1 MKHIFNQ
8 LIIKIA
14 KYLPLI
20 IVRQVAGKYVAG
32 ETADDA
38 LKVIKKLNNK
48 GYSATLDILGEH
60 TKNKKEVKN
69 VAQEYQILLNKIHA
83 NNLDCN
89 ISIKLSHLGLDISK
103 DYMLENINLLIKT
116 AQKNNNFIRIDME
129 DSQLLAEIPTITN
142 IEKQQNA
149 RGPDVLIKNG
159 SPILGSVDAPLTLVE
174 FGDYQC
180 SFCKRH
186 FDQTHDLIMKN
197 YVETNKVKIVFKDLI
212 VTPGKDSMYAAHAAH
227 CAKDQGMFWK
237 YHDILYNNWEGES
250 TGWVTTDNLNKFAKN
265 IGLDINKFSK
275 CMSEDKWM
283 ELINASQDDANTLN
297 VTGTPSFFLIGPWHE
312 TDEQKNEITRIHGAQ
327 PYDVFKES
335 FDLYLKK

>member
-1 MKHIFNQ
+1 MAVLKPDSDDETPNFSLEKDNNSEENSDGKEESNIINSSEPLTEPIIEKNLKKTRYVHIPSVA
-8 LIIKIA
+8 LGAGIA
-14 KYLPLI
+14 ISCL
-20 IVRQVAGKYVAG
+20 V
-32 ETADDA
+32 
-38 LKVIKKLNNK
+38 
-48 GYSATLDILGEH
+48 LG
-60 TKNKKEVKN
+60 
-69 VAQEYQILLNKIHA
+69 IFLA
-83 NNLDCN
+83 N
-89 ISIKLSHLGLDISK
+89 
-103 DYMLENINLLIKT
+103 
-116 AQKNNNFIRIDME
+116 FIDME

-142 IEKQQNA
+142 IEKQQNL

-212 VTPGKDSMYAAHAAH
+212 VTPGKDSMYAAHATH

-237 YHDILYNNWEGES
+237 YHYMLYNNWEGES

-283 ELINASQDDANTLN
+283 ELINASKDDANALDI
-297 VTGTPSFFLIGPWHE
+297 TGTPSFFLITSWQE
-312 TDEQKNEITRIHGAQ
+312 TDEQPNEIARIHGAQ
-327 PYDVFKES
+327 PYDVFKKLIDS
-335 FDLYLKK
+335 QLKK

>member
-1 MKHIFNQ
+1 VAILEPDSNDKIPNFFLEKNDINEESSNFQ
-8 LIIKIA
+8 EELQTINPSEPLTEPIIKKNLKKTRYVHIPSVALGAGIA
-14 KYLPLI
+14 ISCL
-20 IVRQVAGKYVAG
+20 V
-32 ETADDA
+32 
-38 LKVIKKLNNK
+38 
-48 GYSATLDILGEH
+48 LG
-60 TKNKKEVKN
+60 
-69 VAQEYQILLNKIHA
+69 IFLA
-83 NNLDCN
+83 N
-89 ISIKLSHLGLDISK
+89 
-103 DYMLENINLLIKT
+103 
-116 AQKNNNFIRIDME
+116 FIDME

-159 SPILGSVDAPLTLVE
+159 SPILGSVDAPITLVE

-180 SFCKRH
+180 SFCKRY
-186 FDQTHDLIMKN
+186 FDQTHNLIMKN

-237 YHDILYNNWEGES
+237 YHYMLYNNWEGES

-283 ELINASQDDANTLN
+283 ELINASQDDANTLG
-297 VTGTPSFFLIGPWHE
+297 VTGTPSFFLITSWQEADDQSNG
-312 TDEQKNEITRIHGAQ
+312 ITRIHGAQ
-327 PYDVFKES
+327 PYDVFKELIDS
-335 FDLYLKK
+335 QLKK

>member
-1 MKHIFNQ
+1 MVAILEPDPND
-8 LIIKIA
+8 KIPNFF
-14 KYLPLI
+14 L
-20 IVRQVAGKYVAG
+20 
-32 ETADDA
+32 E
-38 LKVIKKLNNK
+38 
-48 GYSATLDILGEH
+48 
-60 TKNKKEVKN
+60 KN
-69 VAQEYQILLNKIHA
+69 
-83 NNLDCN
+83 
-89 ISIKLSHLGLDISK
+89 DISEESSNFQEE
-103 DYMLENINLLIKT
+103 LPAINPSEPLTDPTTKKT
-116 AQKNNNFIRIDME
+116 RYVHIPSVALGAGIAISCLVLGIFLGNFIDME

-159 SPILGSVDAPLTLVE
+159 SPILGSVDAPLTLIE

-180 SFCKRH
+180 SFCKRY

-212 VTPGKDSMYAAHAAH
+212 TTPGKDSLYAAHAAH

-237 YHDILYNNWEGES
+237 YHYMLYNNWEGES
-250 TGWVTTDNLNKFAKN
+250 TGWITSDNLNKFAKN

-283 ELINASQDDANTLN
+283 ELINSSQDDANTLN
-297 VTGTPSFFLIGPWHE
+297 VTGTPSFFLIASWQE
-312 TDEQKNEITRIHGAQ
+312 TDEQENEITRIHGAQ
-327 PYDVFKES
+327 PYDVFKEF

>member
-1 MKHIFNQ
+1 MWLLKSDPDDETTNFFLEKDSISEKSSDFQEESHVINSTESSTNQTTKKNPKKPRYVHMPSVALGAGIAIGCLVLGIF
-8 LIIKIA
+8 
-14 KYLPLI
+14 
-20 IVRQVAGKYVAG
+20 
-32 ETADDA
+32 
-38 LKVIKKLNNK
+38 
-48 GYSATLDILGEH
+48 LG
-60 TKNKKEVKN
+60 
-69 VAQEYQILLNKIHA
+69 
-83 NNLDCN
+83 
-89 ISIKLSHLGLDISK
+89 
-103 DYMLENINLLIKT
+103 
-116 AQKNNNFIRIDME
+116 NFIDME

-186 FDQTHDLIMKN
+186 FDQTHNLIMKN

-212 VTPGKDSMYAAHAAH
+212 VTPGKDSMYAAHATH

-237 YHDILYNNWEGES
+237 YHYMLYNNWEGES

-283 ELINASQDDANTLN
+283 ELINASQDDANTLG
-297 VTGTPSFFLIGPWHE
+297 VTGTPSFFLITSWQE
-312 TDEQKNEITRIHGAQ
+312 TDDQQNGITRIHGAQ
-327 PYDVFKES
+327 PYDVFKELIDS
-335 FDLYLKK
+335 KLKK

>member
-1 MKHIFNQ
+1 MAVLKPDSDDETPKKNLEKDSNSEENSDGQEESNIINSSEPITEPITEP
-8 LIIKIA
+8 IIKKNLKKTRYVHIPSVALGAGIA
-14 KYLPLI
+14 ISCL
-20 IVRQVAGKYVAG
+20 V
-32 ETADDA
+32 
-38 LKVIKKLNNK
+38 
-48 GYSATLDILGEH
+48 LGIFL
-60 TKNKKEVKN
+60 
-69 VAQEYQILLNKIHA
+69 A
-83 NNLDCN
+83 
-89 ISIKLSHLGLDISK
+89 
-103 DYMLENINLLIKT
+103 
-116 AQKNNNFIRIDME
+116 NFIDVE

-212 VTPGKDSMYAAHAAH
+212 ATPGKDSLHAAHAAH

-237 YHDILYNNWEGES
+237 YHYMLYNNWDGES
-250 TGWVTTDNLNKFAKN
+250 TGWVTSDNLNKFAKN

-297 VTGTPSFFLIGPWHE
+297 VTGTPSFFLIGPE
-312 TDEQKNEITRIHGAQ
+312 NELEKIHGAQ
-327 PYDVFKES
+327 SYEYFKEI
-335 FDLYLKK
+335 FDSHLKK

>member
-1 MKHIFNQ
+1 MAILEPDSNDKIPNSFLEKNDISEESSNFQ
-8 LIIKIA
+8 EEWQTINPSEPLTEPIIKKNLKKTRYVHIPSVALGAGIA
-14 KYLPLI
+14 ISCL
-20 IVRQVAGKYVAG
+20 V
-32 ETADDA
+32 
-38 LKVIKKLNNK
+38 
-48 GYSATLDILGEH
+48 LGIFL
-60 TKNKKEVKN
+60 
-69 VAQEYQILLNKIHA
+69 A
-83 NNLDCN
+83 
-89 ISIKLSHLGLDISK
+89 
-103 DYMLENINLLIKT
+103 
-116 AQKNNNFIRIDME
+116 NFIDIE
-129 DSQLLAEIPTITN
+129 DSQLLVETLTITN

-149 RGPDVLIKNG
+149 RGPDALIKNG

-212 VTPGKDSMYAAHAAH
+212 VTPGKDSIHAAHAAH

-237 YHDILYNNWEGES
+237 YHYMLYNNWEGES
-250 TGWVTTDNLNKFAKN
+250 TGWVTSDNLNKFAKN

-275 CMSEDKWM
+275 CMSENKWM
-283 ELINASQDDANTLN
+283 ELINASQDDANTLG
-297 VTGTPSFFLIGPWHE
+297 VTGTPSFFLIVSWQEP
-312 TDEQKNEITRIHGAQ
+312 DEQKNEIMRIHGAQ

>member
-1 MKHIFNQ
+1 VAILKPDSDDETPNFFLEKDSNGEENSDGQEESNIINSSEP
-8 LIIKIA
+8 LTEPIIKKNLKKTRYVHIPSVALGAGIA
-14 KYLPLI
+14 ISCL
-20 IVRQVAGKYVAG
+20 V
-32 ETADDA
+32 
-38 LKVIKKLNNK
+38 
-48 GYSATLDILGEH
+48 LG
-60 TKNKKEVKN
+60 
-69 VAQEYQILLNKIHA
+69 IFLA
-83 NNLDCN
+83 N
-89 ISIKLSHLGLDISK
+89 
-103 DYMLENINLLIKT
+103 
-116 AQKNNNFIRIDME
+116 FIDME
-129 DSQLLAEIPTITN
+129 DSQLLVETLTITN

-180 SFCKRH
+180 SFCKRY

-237 YHDILYNNWEGES
+237 YHYMLYNNWEGEN
-250 TGWVTTDNLNKFAKN
+250 TGWVTSDNLNKFAKN

-283 ELINASQDDANTLN
+283 ELINASQDDANTLG
-297 VTGTPSFFLIGPWHE
+297 VTGTPSFFLIASWQE
-312 TDEQKNEITRIHGAQ
+312 TDGQKNEITRIHGAQ
-327 PYDVFKES
+327 PYDVFKKS
-335 FDLYLKK
+335 FDLHLQK